1 MSAMILSGG
10 MACLFLPHN
19 ETAYAG
25 ERFNQSTALTT
36 EQLTAS
42 SIDDAASRSSQR
54 EDLTVDGTWDMGDRP
69 EGKLTIIHADN
80 PVVRDLINGRDEDQ
94 TPAGF
99 NPDHATGDTG
109 NAYAY
114 GQCTWWA
121 YVRRTQ
127 LGLPVG
133 SHLGDGGMWADSAKA
148 LGYWVDD
155 TPRQGD
161 VIVFSPA
168 QVNNAWGHVAIVE
181 KVNGDGSIEI
191 SANRADGTSYPIG
204 YLDGFTCIGDMEFC
218 GKRDD
223 THQIEARTTALC
235 IVLPL
240 ASTKELLLNDN
251 RFLRYLLNSVTEKL
265 MLYSSSQSNFSTLEE
280 SFLSYLSERCPDQT
294 FSGVEKMAMQLHCS
308 RRQLQRVLKKLLEE
322 GQLVKLSKGSYR
334 LS

>member
-1 MSAMILSGG
+1 MKRIFDPALLDFYLQKHEIPS
-10 MACLFLPHN
+10 LFDTPDL
-19 ETAYAG
+19 AFSLYQFKKG
-25 ERFNQSTALTT
+25 ERLDTLN
-36 EQLTAS
+36 
-42 SIDDAASRSSQR
+42 
-54 EDLTVDGTWDMGDRP
+54 P
-69 EGKLTIIHADN
+69 EEYLSFL
-80 PVVRDLINGRDEDQ
+80 V
-94 TPAGF
+94 
-99 NPDHATGDTG
+99 
-109 NAYAY
+109 
-114 GQCTWWA
+114 
-121 YVRRTQ
+121 
-127 LGLPVG
+127 
-133 SHLGDGGMWADSAKA
+133 
-148 LGYWVDD
+148 
-155 TPRQGD
+155 
-161 VIVFSPA
+161 
-168 QVNNAWGHVAIVE
+168 
-181 KVNGDGSIEI
+181 DGSIEI
-191 SANRADGTSYPIG
+191 SEANVNGQVGPFSANRADGTSYPIG

>member
-1 MSAMILSGG
+1 M
-10 MACLFLPHN
+10 
-19 ETAYAG
+19 
-25 ERFNQSTALTT
+25 
-36 EQLTAS
+36 
-42 SIDDAASRSSQR
+42 
-54 EDLTVDGTWDMGDRP
+54 
-69 EGKLTIIHADN
+69 
-80 PVVRDLINGRDEDQ
+80 
-94 TPAGF
+94 
-99 NPDHATGDTG
+99 
-109 NAYAY
+109 
-114 GQCTWWA
+114 
-121 YVRRTQ
+121 
-127 LGLPVG
+127 
-133 SHLGDGGMWADSAKA
+133 
-148 LGYWVDD
+148 
-155 TPRQGD
+155 
-161 VIVFSPA
+161 
-168 QVNNAWGHVAIVE
+168 
-181 KVNGDGSIEI
+181 DGSIEI

-322 GQLVKLSKGSYR
+322 GQLVKLSKVSACETFERFLPPQLKTPSLPYFHDSRIDVPIVPSGIFTPKFSATDAPITAKV
-334 LS
+334 SFVS

>member
-1 MSAMILSGG
+1 MKRIFDPALLDFYLQKHEIPS
-10 MACLFLPHN
+10 LFDTPDLAFSLYQF
-19 ETAYAG
+19 EKG
-25 ERFNQSTALTT
+25 ERLDTLN
-36 EQLTAS
+36 
-42 SIDDAASRSSQR
+42 
-54 EDLTVDGTWDMGDRP
+54 P
-69 EGKLTIIHADN
+69 EEYLSFL
-80 PVVRDLINGRDEDQ
+80 V
-94 TPAGF
+94 
-99 NPDHATGDTG
+99 
-109 NAYAY
+109 
-114 GQCTWWA
+114 
-121 YVRRTQ
+121 
-127 LGLPVG
+127 
-133 SHLGDGGMWADSAKA
+133 
-148 LGYWVDD
+148 
-155 TPRQGD
+155 
-161 VIVFSPA
+161 
-168 QVNNAWGHVAIVE
+168 
-181 KVNGDGSIEI
+181 DGSIEI

-334 LS
+334 LSRKRHRFLISTIPGSMFRSFPPAFLRRSSLQRMRRSQRRCPSSPEGRSPS

>member
-1 MSAMILSGG
+1 M
-10 MACLFLPHN
+10 
-19 ETAYAG
+19 
-25 ERFNQSTALTT
+25 R
-36 EQLTAS
+36 
-42 SIDDAASRSSQR
+42 
-54 EDLTVDGTWDMGDRP
+54 
-69 EGKLTIIHADN
+69 
-80 PVVRDLINGRDEDQ
+80 
-94 TPAGF
+94 
-99 NPDHATGDTG
+99 
-109 NAYAY
+109 
-114 GQCTWWA
+114 
-121 YVRRTQ
+121 
-127 LGLPVG
+127 
-133 SHLGDGGMWADSAKA
+133 SHLFSI
-148 LGYWVDD
+148 
-155 TPRQGD
+155 PR
-161 VIVFSPA
+161 ISHFLCISLKRA
-168 QVNNAWGHVAIVE
+168 
-181 KVNGDGSIEI
+181 NGST
-191 SANRADGTSYPIG
+191 RADGTSYPIG

>member
-1 MSAMILSGG
+1 MTADTRRDRTRLRRGRARQRHIALLLLFALEASGMG
-10 MACLFLPHN
+10 AWLANPAPA
-19 ETAYAG
+19 TAD
-25 ERFNQSTALTT
+25 TT
-36 EQLTAS
+36 VRAS
-42 SIDDAASRSSQR
+42 IGVKGRPDPFPAADRDR
-54 EDLTVDGTWDMGDRP
+54 TRTDLTVDGTWDMGDRP
-69 EGKLTIIHADN
+69 EGRLTIIHADN

-99 NPDHATGDTG
+99 DPDHATGDTG

-168 QVNNAWGHVAIVE
+168 QVSNAWGHVAIVE

-191 SANRADGTSYPIG
+191 SEANVNGQVGPFRRA
-204 YLDGFTCIGDMEFC
+204 
-218 GKRDD
+218 
-223 THQIEARTTALC
+223 IEA
-235 IVLPL
+235 
-240 ASTKELLLNDN
+240 K
-251 RFLRYLLNSVTEKL
+251 
-265 MLYSSSQSNFSTLEE
+265 
-280 SFLSYLSERCPDQT
+280 QT
-294 FSGVEKMAMQLHCS
+294 HEYQYIH
-308 RRQLQRVLKKLLEE
+308 
-322 GQLVKLSKGSYR
+322 Y
-334 LS
+334 

>member
-1 MSAMILSGG
+1 MKRIFDPALLDFYLQKHEIPS
-10 MACLFLPHN
+10 LFDTPDL
-19 ETAYAG
+19 AFSLYQFKKG
-25 ERFNQSTALTT
+25 ERLDTLN
-36 EQLTAS
+36 
-42 SIDDAASRSSQR
+42 
-54 EDLTVDGTWDMGDRP
+54 P
-69 EGKLTIIHADN
+69 EEYLSFL
-80 PVVRDLINGRDEDQ
+80 V
-94 TPAGF
+94 
-99 NPDHATGDTG
+99 
-109 NAYAY
+109 
-114 GQCTWWA
+114 
-121 YVRRTQ
+121 
-127 LGLPVG
+127 
-133 SHLGDGGMWADSAKA
+133 
-148 LGYWVDD
+148 
-155 TPRQGD
+155 
-161 VIVFSPA
+161 
-168 QVNNAWGHVAIVE
+168 
-181 KVNGDGSIEI
+181 DGSIEI
-191 SANRADGTSYPIG
+191 SANRVDGTSYPIG